1 MRGAIFS
8 SARIRCEALTALPR
22 PLAGLKGWA
31 SREKE
36 DKGRKRGKGI
46 RWKGKKRRG
55 GKRKKG
61 EEGVKGKV
69 ERRKSFAH

>member
-46 RWKGKKRRG
+46 RWKG
-55 GKRKKG
+55 RKEG
-61 EEGVKGKV
+61 EVKGRK
-69 ERRKSFAH
+69 ERRE